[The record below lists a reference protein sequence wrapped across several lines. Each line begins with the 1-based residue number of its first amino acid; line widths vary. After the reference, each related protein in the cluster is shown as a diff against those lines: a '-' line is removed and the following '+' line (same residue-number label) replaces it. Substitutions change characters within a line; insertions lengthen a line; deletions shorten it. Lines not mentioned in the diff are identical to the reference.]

1 MPPRDL
7 AGLGEGW
14 LHGYERRRAS
24 PKELEMFTP
33 NLSILPEPQRQLWGE
48 LRDTPKT
55 FVLYGGTA
63 LALRIG
69 HRQSEDFDFFSNMPF
84 HPNSLRDSV
93 PYLKHAEMTQFQDN
107 TLTALVDRNGPV
119 KLSFF
124 GSLGMKRAQD
134 PDIAEENGVQVA
146 SLLDLL
152 ASKLKTIQS
161 RAEAKDYRDIVAS
174 FDAGLSLAE
183 GLAAAAAIYGKN
195 FNGALSLKALTFFE
209 DGDLPRLPPA
219 TQKRLLE
226 AATSVNI
233 RELPSVAA
241 KPGLSRREEGS

>member
-1 MPPRDL
+1 ME
-7 AGLGEGW
+7 AG
-14 LHGYERRRAS
+14 

-33 NLSILPEPQRQLWGE
+33 NLSILPKPQRQVWDE
-48 LRDTPKT
+48 LKDTPKA

-63 LALRIG
+63 LALRLG
-69 HRQSEDFDFFSNMPF
+69 
-84 HPNSLRDSV
+84 
-93 PYLKHAEMTQFQDN
+93 QFQDN

-124 GSLGMKRAQD
+124 GSLGMKRVQD
-134 PDIAEENGVQVA
+134 PDLAEENGIQIA

-152 ASKLKTIQS
+152 ASKLKTVQS

-183 GLAAAAAIYGKN
+183 GLGAATAIYGKN

-209 DGDLPRLPPA
+209 DGDLPSLTPA
-219 TQKRLLE
+219 NRKRLLA
-226 AATSVNI
+226 AATSI
-233 RELPSVAA
+233 SLKELPLVAA
-241 KPGLSRREEGS
+241 RSGLSRQDEGS